1 MGMLGKR
8 AMMGAASLLA
18 VGGGLYL
25 LKSPALRKLVKLF
38 SRATAHKLRP
48 VLRPIVPGARALIF
62 AFDGVGAEALYNAIR
77 DGHCPHI
84 KNLLGGDRGA
94 GVFEHGYAISD
105 AMSILPSTTM
115 AAWSSIFTGQ
125 PPAFTGVTG
134 NEWFVREEMR
144 LYAPAPVSVTDIA
157 DTARMLADGLVGN
170 AIRVPTLYEL
180 LDRRAHV
187 ALAPVQR
194 GADLFTITDA
204 SILADLFSAV
214 AKGTLG
220 NTTIKQEVY
229 QEMDENSV
237 EALLEAIDKYGVPN
251 LQVAYFPG
259 IDLYSHIAEAPLDI
273 QQIYLQNTL
282 DPTIGR
288 VLEVYQR
295 AGVLD
300 QTYVLFVADHGHT
313 PVINDDHHS
322 LYTTGDHE
330 PPALL
335 DQLGFRV
342 RPFVLEPDPSENN
355 YNAALAYQGAMAYI
369 YLADRTAILPNGI
382 YDWRRAPRFEED
394 VMAVVRAFDRVN
406 RTGEPISQLKG
417 VLDLIFARVPRPV
430 GEDALPFEIFDGK
443 QLVAIGDYL
452 KRHPRPDLI
461 RLESRMRGL
470 SAGPYGHRAGDVLL
484 LCRSGLEL
492 PIEERYYFSGLYRSW
507 HGSPTRQDS
516 HVPIIVARQNSSGP
530 ELARQ
535 TQGIVGAEPSQLDIV
550 PLVLHLLRTPEKRE

>member
-62 AFDGVGAEALYNAIR
+62 AFDGVGADALYNAIR

-322 LYTTGDHE
+322 LY
-330 PPALL
+330 
-335 DQLGFRV
+335 
-342 RPFVLEPDPSENN
+342 
-355 YNAALAYQGAMAYI
+355 
-369 YLADRTAILPNGI
+369 
-382 YDWRRAPRFEED
+382 
-394 VMAVVRAFDRVN
+394 
-406 RTGEPISQLKG
+406 
-417 VLDLIFARVPRPV
+417 
-430 GEDALPFEIFDGK
+430 
-443 QLVAIGDYL
+443 
-452 KRHPRPDLI
+452 
-461 RLESRMRGL
+461 
-470 SAGPYGHRAGDVLL
+470 
-484 LCRSGLEL
+484 
-492 PIEERYYFSGLYRSW
+492 
-507 HGSPTRQDS
+507 
-516 HVPIIVARQNSSGP
+516 
-530 ELARQ
+530 
-535 TQGIVGAEPSQLDIV
+535 
-550 PLVLHLLRTPEKRE
+550 